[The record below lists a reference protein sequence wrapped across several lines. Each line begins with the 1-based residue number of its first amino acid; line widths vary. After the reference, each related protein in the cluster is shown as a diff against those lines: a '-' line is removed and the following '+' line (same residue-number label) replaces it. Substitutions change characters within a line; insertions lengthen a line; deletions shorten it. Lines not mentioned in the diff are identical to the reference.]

1 MNTNK
6 NSPISN
12 NSVEITLHAAIIESV
27 NNTGEQ
33 KLYGNNIILLIQLK
47 LYGNTKKET
56 MVQYYSYNIHAKYH
70 QWWCTNPNHTI
81 L

>member
-27 NNTGEQ
+27 NNTGE
-33 KLYGNNIILLIQLK
+33 
-47 LYGNTKKET
+47 
-56 MVQYYSYNIHAKYH
+56 
-70 QWWCTNPNHTI
+70 
-81 L
+81 